1 MSHLHPHR
9 SDDDQIFQK
18 YLDKAIAEINDLT
31 EQMRT
36 CGLCDH
42 DAEFSPVLGTGHPLA
57 DMFLVKYTPRASEL
71 EEGVAF
77 HGPAGEAILASVRRL
92 DLNPLDL
99 YGTNC
104 IKCST
109 APTACQQDR
118 CPTWLRTEIG
128 VVEPKL
134 VVVMGEPALEVMN
147 GLGIEDAAELGA
159 RPGEIQRW
167 THTCELVF
175 CPDIDESLDR
185 PAAKR
190 DFWRAFRSVGEWYA
204 DRPPW

>member
-18 YLDKAIAEINDLT
+18 YLDRAIAEINQLT
-31 EQMRT
+31 DQMAA

-42 DAEFSPVLGTGHPLA
+42 DADFAPVVGTGHPLA
-57 DMFLVKYTPRASEL
+57 DVFLLKYTPRPSEL

-77 HGPAGEAILASVRRL
+77 FGPAGEAILASVRQL
-92 DLNPLDL
+92 NVNPLDL

-104 IKCST
+104 VKCST
-109 APTACQQDR
+109 APTACQQEQ
-118 CPTWLRTEIG
+118 CPSWLRTEVSI
-128 VVEPKL
+128 VEPKL
-134 VVVMGEPALEVMN
+134 LVVMGEAALSTVNGMRLEDAQELALE
-147 GLGIEDAAELGA
+147 
-159 RPGEIQRW
+159 PGSIQRW
-167 THTCELVF
+167 THTCEAIY

-190 DFWRAFRSVGEWYA
+190 EFWRAFRMVGEWYA